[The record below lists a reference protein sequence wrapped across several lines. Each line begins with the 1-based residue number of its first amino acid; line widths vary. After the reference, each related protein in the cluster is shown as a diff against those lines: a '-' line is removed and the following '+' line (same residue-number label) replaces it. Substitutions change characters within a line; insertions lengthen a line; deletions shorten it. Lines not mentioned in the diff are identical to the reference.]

1 MPITFSSSDRNSD
14 GSYSVSSGTQ
24 TSYNSSNSSNSSYT
38 PKPTYTPKYSFN
50 VSDFTNDAS
59 VIAAYNDLGY
69 SSNTSTNKAAAK
81 AQTAK
86 AVAAA
91 KALAEER
98 AFQADF
104 DAAIKAEADLERAFS
119 DYGAGTNNLVDVVSG
134 GTSGSISYNVTD
146 PFTGKTVSAPTSS
159 KATEYLDNFQNNY
172 INSIVDDSYTSAGLT
187 ELVNKDDWTTYF
199 KGVGLDEGLFGSTFD
214 RSVKYNQALQNFGG
228 QSENIDIIKEG
239 SIGDKGLFKFVTD
252 FFTGNPEESDIAKTF
267 ATDDFADLALGTSY
281 SLTGPEGA
289 QELNI
294 VNSAGLDKDIALML
308 DYTGYSDEFDV
319 EDLSSLVQQ
328 KNVTE
333 DFDLTNSTGFES
345 LLVKANSALDKGS
358 DYFGLFGQKP
368 DLAYKTFDIVKD
380 GKVEQIDQV
389 VATDEVSL
397 TNMIGQVGS
406 FLANKLTGSLGAQ
419 VVGDITYSLTGQ
431 PITAALGAATTE
443 AVLPY
448 AAPFGVTTYV
458 DGTGKQFVETTAF
471 GNTRAVAVDDLF
483 TNVTQ
488 ANEEVN
494 SSLESGDFDINQSL
508 SVGLGNSSYESSIG
522 SDSSTS
528 PTNPNSPAATTN
540 SGNKVD
546 WRDLYDPWDGWS
558 AKDIMSEVATNGLN
572 LAKTEFATKAPELY
586 KAAQFASAVDAG
598 ANPLE
603 AAVSLYGDKLVE
615 ALPDGYEK
623 PTEAAVRIAAGE
635 NRVDALAG
643 VYGEDLGL
651 DNPLGKAGVESLSI
665 YDKTGDVNE
674 AAKQGVVTYFKE
686 GGELPDVD
694 LSLPDY
700 FGDSLGVEL
709 PDVDF
714 SGVNLPD
721 LNIDLSGIEDGLK
734 TMYDKFQGAL
744 PTISFEG
751 IKFKDLGDVDI
762 PNFLE
767 YLPEVKLPEFDFKDV
782 DFYDLGDFT
791 VPEIQD
797 YGINIP
803 DLNFKGVDV
812 ADLGIDVG
820 EAVDLGIDFKDLKLG
835 DLDLNVAL
843 AIGATEEKQQQD
855 AEDEEVIDPFA
866 DTTEEE
872 DTVASKTP
880 LSQVL
885 VKTAV

>member
-1 MPITFSSSDRNSD
+1 MINRFQRMLNPYAGFLGGDSGGGGGGGGGSTVSDAEFEGAISQDEANKASGGGGVSYGNSGYVGSGGSSADSGGQAAPVTYKAAD
-14 GSYSVSSGTQ
+14 GSVHT
-24 TSYNSSNSSNSSYT
+24 TE
-38 PKPTYTPKYSFN
+38 
-50 VSDFTNDAS
+50 AS
-59 VIAAYNDLGY
+59 RNARN
-69 SSNTSTNKAAAK
+69 
-81 AQTAK
+81 
-86 AVAAA
+86 
-91 KALAEER
+91 EEI
-98 AFQADF
+98 AFQAEF
-104 DAAIKAEADLERAFS
+104 DAAIAAGQELNNAYNGNAVSVTSSGMGNITYNVKDPYSGETVTVDNRASADKELDSMFDRFASGLVGDAFS
-119 DYGAGTNNLVDVVSG
+119 TA
-134 GTSGSISYNVTD
+134 
-146 PFTGKTVSAPTSS
+146 
-159 KATEYLDNFQNNY
+159 ELDNY
-172 INSIVDDSYTSAGLT
+172 NSQAWTDYTR
-187 ELVNKDDWTTYF
+187 ELGN
-199 KGVGLDEGLFGSTFD
+199 DEGLFNEAFD
-214 RSVKYNQALQNFGG
+214 RSIKYNQAMERLGG
-228 QSENIDIIKEG
+228 QTENIDIIKEG
-239 SIGDKGLFKFVTD
+239 SIGDKGLFNFVTD

-267 ATDDFADLALGTSY
+267 AADDFADLALGTAY
-281 SLTGPEGA
+281 SVTGPEGA
-289 QELNI
+289 EQLNI
-294 VNSAGLDKDIALML
+294 VNSAGIDKDIALML
-308 DYTGYSDEFDV
+308 DYTGYSDKFDV

-333 DFDLTNSTGFES
+333 DFNLTNSAGFES

-397 TNMIGQVGS
+397 TNMIGQAGA
-406 FLANKLTGSLGAQ
+406 FLAGKLAGSLGAQ
-419 VVGDITYSLTGQ
+419 VVGDLTYSLTGQ
-431 PITAALGAATTE
+431 PIAAALGAATTD
-443 AVLPY
+443 AVMPY
-448 AAPFGVTTYV
+448 VAPFGVTTYV

-488 ANEEVN
+488 ANEAVN
-494 SSLESGDFDINQSL
+494 NSIESGDFDINQSL

-522 SDSSTS
+522 SDSATS

-558 AKDIMSEVATNGLN
+558 AKDIIGEVATNGIN

-586 KAAQFASAVDAG
+586 KAAQFTAAVNAG

-615 ALPDGYEK
+615 ALPEGYEN

-686 GGELPDVD
+686 GGELTDVD
-694 LSLPDY
+694 LALPDY
-700 FGDSLGVEL
+700 FGESL
-709 PDVDF
+709 DVDLGSIDF

-721 LNIDLSGIEDGLK
+721 LGVDLSGVEDGLK

-751 IKFKDLGDVDI
+751 VKFADLGDVDI

-767 YLPEVKLPEFDFKDV
+767 YLPEGKLPEFDFKGV
-782 DFYDLGDFT
+782 NFYDLGD
-791 VPEIQD
+791 VDLPEIAD
-797 YGINIP
+797 LGINIP
-803 DLNFKGVDV
+803 DLNFDGVDV
-812 ADLGIDVG
+812 SDLGVDVG
-820 EAVDLGIDFKDLKLG
+820 EAVDLGVDFKDLKLG

-843 AIGATEEKQQQD
+843 AIGATGEQQQQD
-855 AEDEEVIDPFA
+855 AKDEEVIDPFA